1 MSNSFSKEEKVS
13 FEQMLEGFNDALV
26 MSRNVTVYNYN
37 QTDAARTTAM
47 PASGAPN
54 ITPKVA
60 PAATPAPERRN
71 ARRET
76 PW

>member
-1 MSNSFSKEEKVS
+1 M
-13 FEQMLEGFNDALV
+13 
-26 MSRNVTVYNYN
+26 VTVPLVATCIQALGENE
-37 QTDAARTTAM
+37 AAWAKASPTAM

-60 PAATPAPERRN
+60 PAAAAAPERRN